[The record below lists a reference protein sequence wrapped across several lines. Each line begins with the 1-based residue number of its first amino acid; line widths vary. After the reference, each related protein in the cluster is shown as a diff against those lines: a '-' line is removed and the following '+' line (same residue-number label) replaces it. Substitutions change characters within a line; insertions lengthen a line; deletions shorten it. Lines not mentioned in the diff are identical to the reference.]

1 MANTTE
7 QRNAITTAMVA
18 KLEDMFNAE
27 FNNEI
32 YRTGDNL
39 STITFEAGEVDGQP
53 VYGSVKFTLHKS
65 NYDLDDEIE
74 KYYAKEEEKAL
85 KAKLA
90 AERKADKERKIA
102 EQKAKAEQRKQA
114 AELAK
119 QKTQKSI
126 ETLKSQLSE

>member
-1 MANTTE
+1 MANATE
-7 QRNAITTAMVA
+7 QRNAITTAVVA
-18 KLEDMFNAE
+18 RLEEMFNAE

-39 STITFEAGEVDGQP
+39 TTITFEAGEVDGQT
-53 VYGSVKFTLHKS
+53 VYGSIKFTLHKS
-65 NYDLDDEIE
+65 NYNLDDEIE

-90 AERKADKERKIA
+90 AEKKAEKERKLA
-102 EQKAKAEQRKQA
+102 EQKAKAEQRKQT
-114 AELAK
+114 AEMAK
-119 QKTQKSI
+119 QRTQKNI